1 MRYFF
6 ILLRQELR
14 TLLFSPATYT
24 VAVLFLGLMGC
35 IYWRIL
41 LQLSLEPQRDLPS
54 RVFFEFFWL
63 PVFFVVPLLTMKS
76 VAEERRLGTLE
87 TLKTTPV
94 TALQIVL
101 SKFSAA
107 YLLYNLLWLLTLAYP
122 ILVAS
127 ALGSTL
133 TKNQLLE
140 PGVLIGGYL
149 FIASSGLLFIAVG
162 ILCSSLTRS
171 QFVAGMLSF
180 CPLFVIIIGFREL
193 QQEAGNWLPSISQTL
208 NYFQPF
214 RHLEN
219 FSGGVLDSRPL
230 IFYLSNTFLVLG
242 LSVLVVDAK
251 SL

>member
-24 VAVLFLGLMGC
+24 VAVLFLGLMGW

-162 ILCSSLTRS
+162 ILCSLSL
-171 QFVAGMLSF
+171 
-180 CPLFVIIIGFREL
+180 IHI
-193 QQEAGNWLPSISQTL
+193 
-208 NYFQPF
+208 
-214 RHLEN
+214 
-219 FSGGVLDSRPL
+219 
-230 IFYLSNTFLVLG
+230 
-242 LSVLVVDAK
+242 
-251 SL
+251 